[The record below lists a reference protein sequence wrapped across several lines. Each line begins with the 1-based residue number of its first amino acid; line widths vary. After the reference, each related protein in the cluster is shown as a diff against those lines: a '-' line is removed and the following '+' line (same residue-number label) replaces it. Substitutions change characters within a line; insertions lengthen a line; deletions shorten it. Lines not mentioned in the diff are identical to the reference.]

1 MTTKVGI
8 NLLWLVPGEVGGSE
22 ESTVGSLLA
31 LAALAAPDLEVVL
44 FVSAP
49 FAAAYP
55 EVVAAFPTQVW
66 RGSGRRRA
74 RRILAESTW
83 LARRSRGLDVVH
95 HAGGTVPVRRRSPC
109 VVTLH
114 DLQPLER
121 RATHSAAKR
130 AYLRVAIPAAVR
142 AARLVLTP
150 TEFVRR
156 SVISRFD
163 ADPARVVAVPHG
175 VGVPRVVSAPAD
187 VSNRYSITGPM
198 VLYPAITYPHKN
210 HGTLLEAFAVVVVH
224 HPDAILV
231 LPGGEG
237 SEEAAV
243 RGRIEALGL
252 SGSVRRVGRISS
264 ADMAGLYGLATVVAV
279 PSRYEGFGLP
289 AVEAMARG
297 VALVAANVT
306 ALAEVVGDAGVLV
319 DPDDPAE
326 WARAIS
332 ALLAH
337 PDQREELAAAGRH
350 RADRYGAE
358 ANAEGIAGVYRRAAR
373 MT

>member
-1 MTTKVGI
+1 MTIKVGI

-22 ESTVGSLLA
+22 ESTVASLLG
-31 LAALAAPDLEVVL
+31 LAALAAPDLDVVL
-44 FVSAP
+44 FVSAS

-55 EVVAAFPTQVW
+55 EVVAAFPTRVW
-66 RGSGRRRA
+66 RGSGRSRA

-83 LARRSRGLDVVH
+83 LAGRSGGLDVIH
-95 HAGGTVPVRRRSPC
+95 HAGGTVPLRRRCPC

-121 RATHSAAKR
+121 RATHGAGKR
-130 AYLRVAIPAAVR
+130 AYLRMSIPASVR
-142 AARLVLTP
+142 AARLVITP
-150 TEFVRR
+150 SEFVRR
-156 SVISRFD
+156 SLISRFD
-163 ADPARVVAVPHG
+163 TDPAGVVAVPHG
-175 VGVPRVVSAPAD
+175 VGVPPVVSAPAD
-187 VSNRYSITGPM
+187 VINRYSITGPM

-210 HGTLLEAFAVVVVH
+210 HRTLLEAFAVVVVH

-231 LPGGEG
+231 LPGGQG

-243 RGRIEALGL
+243 RVRTEALGL

-264 ADMAGLYGLATVVAV
+264 ADLAGLYGLATVVAV

-289 AVEAMARG
+289 AVEAMAHG

-319 DPDDPAE
+319 DPDDPAA

-337 PDQREELAAAGRH
+337 PDQREELAEAGRH

-358 ANAEGIAGVYRRAAR
+358 ANAEGMAGVYRRAAR